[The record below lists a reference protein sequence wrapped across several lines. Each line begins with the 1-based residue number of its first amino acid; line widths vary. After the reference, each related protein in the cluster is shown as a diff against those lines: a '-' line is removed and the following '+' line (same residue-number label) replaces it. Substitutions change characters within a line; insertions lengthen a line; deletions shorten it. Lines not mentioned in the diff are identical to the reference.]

1 METYIDSTGVAT
13 QRGLVLKL
21 VGLGPAAAIGRVS
34 IALSIARHAVDH
46 SLTGLRRRGV
56 IGQRK
61 TSGSNC

>member
-1 METYIDSTGVAT
+1 MGIHIDSAGVAT
-13 QRGLVLKL
+13 HRRLVVKL

-34 IALSIARHAVDH
+34 IALSIARHAVDQ
-46 SLTGLRRRGV
+46 SLTGLRERGV